1 MKIAIPVANGKLS
14 MHFGHCEKFILVDVD
29 EKEKTIISTKEL
41 AAPPHEPGL
50 LPRFLHEAGA
60 QVIIS
65 GGMGQRAKSLFEEKG
80 IHVVV
85 GAPAMEPESIAAAYL
100 DGSLETGDNCCDH

>member
-14 MHFGHCEKFILVDVD
+14 MHFGHCEKFILMEVD
-29 EKEKTIISTKEL
+29 EKEKKILSKKEL
-41 AAPPHEPGL
+41 PAPPHEPGL

-60 QVIIS
+60 EVIIS

-85 GAPAMEPESIAAAYL
+85 GASALEPEEIAIAYL
-100 DGSLETGDNCCDH
+100 NGSLETGENCCDH